1 MKLIVLDPGLDSTAG
16 HHYHL
21 DLVLKEQG
29 EARGMD
35 VRLYGYKGMDPAV
48 AEQFDARLVFD
59 MHCYGQVSAVPEL
72 MLIHNRSDS
81 NYTFHRNLCESVG
94 QDFDADDI
102 LVMHTVLGNQLVG
115 LYLWYRDLPQPRPR
129 LCLIL
134 RFPPGF
140 HLPVENH
147 DSAAALDR
155 QALALWRQFPADR
168 VRIACDNQGLGRLY
182 GRLTG
187 LDIPDL
193 PIPIRYPAAKQRGT
207 SRRDPRP
214 HFVYL
219 GEGRWEKGIHLLV
232 EALRALPDLCESVR
246 FTVQCSRPEMLADT
260 LPEWESDLP
269 DVDFLA
275 RNLTEADY
283 LSLLADADAV
293 MVPYHPA
300 IYDVRTSHVF
310 LEAVGADKP
319 VLITAGTWMDMELD
333 RLGHTGVRA
342 HDFSVTGIGAALEDM
357 ARDWRALAAQAPEAG
372 ERCRARHN
380 PDFFFESLL
389 NLFPGTCAQ
398 LDFAKIR

>member
-1 MKLIVLDPGLDSTAG
+1 MKLVVLDPGLDSTAG

-140 HLPVENH
+140 HLTVENH

-182 GRLTG
+182 GGLTG

-232 EALRALPDLCESVR
+232 EALRALPDLRESVR

-357 ARDWRALAAQAPEAG
+357 ARDWRALAAQAPDAG

-389 NLFPGTCAQ
+389 NLFPGTSAQ